1 MGIGYALYCRSCDF
15 GLNTGWSHHA
25 VSSSCVCTNCASI
38 FSIKGTQSCW
48 GVRDG
53 EICHLYQSI
62 NSKKQRKRN
71 RNRAT
76 ELDTGVRVI
85 GATSSQKIT
94 FPNGETSIIETFTFR
109 LEAIKCPSCHLKG
122 SLSLSLDDKDRC
134 PQCRVGIIENRG
146 MIEY

>member
-15 GLNTGWSHHA
+15 GLNTGWSHHT

-53 EICHLYQSI
+53 EICYLYQSI
-62 NSKKQRKRN
+62 GSKKQRKKN

-76 ELDTGVRVI
+76 ELDTGVKVI
-85 GATSSQKIT
+85 GETSRQEIT
-94 FPNGETSIIETFTFR
+94 LPTGKTSIIETFAFR
-109 LEAIKCPSCHLKG
+109 LETIECPSCHHKG
-122 SLSLSLDDKDRC
+122 SLRLSLDDQAQC
-134 PQCRVGIIENRG
+134 PKCSVGIIESRG